1 VPADRAPAPLRLAF
15 VGQRVYFHYC
25 ALEEPA
31 GGVEPAFFDFRFG
44 ARVDELL
51 AALEAFDPHV
61 VFVWRPEIVP
71 AGAFSG
77 LRAVTVGYLTEP
89 LPRPGGVRHPDL
101 DQRLEYLHHADP
113 GNFDRVV
120 SFDPLV
126 APAADAVVPVW
137 RSFPIPVSDAFFAP
151 VRPAHGRPKVVFTGR
166 ATEHRDAWLDPVKHE
181 FDVVHLAHGVTDE
194 HLRAFLGEVDIGV
207 NLHNEPYPTFE
218 NRVSVYLAAGVLV
231 ISEPLSPR
239 HGLQPGIDH
248 LEATGPWHLWELV
261 RAAARTPDAFRSVRV
276 SGRRKAERFRASR
289 VFPRFCRDLL
299 KDVATF
305 GSTREGASLATVP
318 TA

>member
-1 VPADRAPAPLRLAF
+1 MPEPLRLAF

-25 ALEEPA
+25 ALEAPA

-44 ARVDELL
+44 GRVDELRAGLDAL
-51 AALEAFDPHV
+51 APDV

-71 AGAFSG
+71 PGAFED
-77 LRAVTVGYLTEP
+77 LDAVTVGYITEP
-89 LPRPGGVRHPDL
+89 LPRPDGPAHPDL
-101 DQRLEYLHHADP
+101 EQRLENLRHADAA
-113 GNFDRVV
+113 NFDRIV

-126 APAADAVVPVW
+126 APAADPIVPVW

-151 VRPAHGRPKVVFTGR
+151 VRPAAGPPRIVFTGR
-166 ATEHRDAWLDPVKHE
+166 ATPHRDAFLDPVKHD

-194 HLRAFLGEVDIGV
+194 HLSAFLREVDVGV

-231 ISEPLSPR
+231 VSERLSPR
-239 HGLQPGIDH
+239 HGLLPGIDY
-248 LEATGPWHLWELV
+248 LEATGPWHLWELMT
-261 RAAARTPDAFRSVRV
+261 AAVRTPDAFRSIRL
-276 SGRRKAERFRASR
+276 SGRRRAERFRASR

-299 KDVATF
+299 ADVEAF
-305 GSTREGASLATVP
+305 GTPRRP
-318 TA
+318 TAAATLRRS

>member
-1 VPADRAPAPLRLAF
+1 VLADRAPAPLRLAF

-25 ALEEPA
+25 ALEQPA
-31 GGVEPAFFDFRFG
+31 GGVEPAFLDFRYG
-44 ARVDELL
+44 GRVDELL
-51 AALEAFDPHV
+51 AGLRAFAPHV

-71 AGAFSG
+71 PRAFAG
-77 LRAVTVGYLTEP
+77 LEAVTVGYLTEP
-89 LPRPGGVRHPDL
+89 LPRPGGARHPDL
-101 DQRLEYLHHADP
+101 DQRLEYLREADP
-113 GNFDRVV
+113 GNFDRIV

-126 APAADAVVPVW
+126 SPAADPIVPIW

-151 VRPAHGRPKVVFTGR
+151 VRPAQGRARVVFTGR
-166 ATEHRDAWLDPVKHE
+166 ATEHRDAWLDPVKHD

-239 HGLQPGIDH
+239 HGLLPGIDY

-261 RAAARTPDAFRSVRV
+261 RAADRTPDAFHSVRL
-276 SGRRKAERFRASR
+276 SGRRAAERFRASR

-305 GSTREGASLATVP
+305 GSMREAAPLATVP